1 MAKPRKGVKLKV
13 PIGYRLSTMSDYHDK
28 KIVLGTLYWIQ
39 SYKNP
44 DKIRGKLNNE
54 TDKEYNDN
62 YRMVILRYVKK
73 EDYI

>member
-1 MAKPRKGVKLKV
+1 MTKIKPPKN
-13 PIGYRLSTMSDYHDK
+13 YRLSTMSDYHDGLIK
-28 KIVLGTLYWIQ
+28 LGTLYWIQ

-62 YRMVILRYVKK
+62 YRMVILRYVK
-73 EDYI
+73 EGRLYIKS